1 MKTTTLLSLAAAVAL
16 TPLAVFAQSAAAST
30 NLANSAAHSAA
41 ASQEILLAGGHAV
54 AGSVRLA
61 SGVLAVPVWM
71 SGAVATGSGAALAGV
86 GDSLV
91 HSGKAAGQTA
101 QKMWDAATGDPAER
115 PALNREVG
123 LPKPRPTAAAASRSR
138 DPAPAEVLKTIGR

>member
-1 MKTTTLLSLAAAVAL
+1 MKTTTLLSCAVAIAL
-16 TPLAVFAQSAAAST
+16 MPLAVFAQSNAASN

-54 AGSVRLA
+54 VGSVRLA

-71 SGAVATGSGAALAGV
+71 SGAVVNGV
-86 GDSLV
+86 GESLAL
-91 HSGKAAGQTA
+91 SGKAAGQTA
-101 QKMWDAATGDPAER
+101 EKMWDAATGDPAER

-123 LPKPRPTAAAASRSR
+123 LPKPQKSAAASRTK